1 MQRNTSDKMLGGVL
15 SGMARAMG
23 LPPALLRVIFV
34 VAFLGIGGITL
45 GVSSGAM
52 TIIYLLFWMFVPADA
67 D

>member
-1 MQRNTSDKMLGGVL
+1 MLGGVL
-15 SGMARAMG
+15 SGIARAMG

-34 VAFLGIGGITL
+34 VAFFGIGGITL

-52 TIIYLLFWMFVPADA
+52 TIIYILFWMFVPADA